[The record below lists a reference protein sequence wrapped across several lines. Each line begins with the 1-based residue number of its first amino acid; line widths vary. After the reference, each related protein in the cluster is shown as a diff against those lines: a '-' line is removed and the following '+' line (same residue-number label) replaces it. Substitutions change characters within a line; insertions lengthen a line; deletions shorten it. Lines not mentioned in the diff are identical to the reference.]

1 MMKNFRKQFPLLE
14 QYTYLNTAASG
25 LLPEEV
31 LEFRQDHDLDLLV
44 SGSIM
49 REQQGKVLARVR
61 EAVGGLFN
69 CSPNRVALTPNF
81 SYGFN
86 TLMEGVSS
94 SKKVLLLENDYPSI
108 NWAVESR
115 GFQICYTRID
125 EFLEGNIS
133 EAMAEHRPDI
143 LALSLVQ
150 YINGIKVDLEFLSR
164 LKMDYPDLLI
174 FADGTQFCGTEDF
187 DFEASGIDVLGAS
200 GYKWMNAG
208 YGNAFF
214 LFKEAV
220 QGKVA
225 PKSLGFNSL
234 QGKYKPQE
242 GSFIGRFEPGH
253 QDTLNFGSLGAAI
266 QLIRKIGMTTIENNI
281 STLTGEA
288 RSAFKKEDLLESSVV
303 NRSLH
308 SSIFNIKGDEK
319 LFQQLNLSN
328 IICSRRGEGIRI
340 SFNYFNTSNDLDKLM
355 EVLRKGK
362 RTR

>member
-1 MMKNFRKQFPLLE
+1 
-14 QYTYLNTAASG
+14 
-25 LLPEEV
+25 
-31 LEFRQDHDLDLLV
+31 
-44 SGSIM
+44 
-49 REQQGKVLARVR
+49 
-61 EAVGGLFN
+61 
-69 CSPNRVALTPNF
+69 
-81 SYGFN
+81 
-86 TLMEGVSS
+86 
-94 SKKVLLLENDYPSI
+94 
-108 NWAVESR
+108 
-115 GFQICYTRID
+115 
-125 EFLEGNIS
+125 
-133 EAMAEHRPDI
+133 
-143 LALSLVQ
+143 ALSLVK

-308 SSIFNIKGDEK
+308 SYIFNIKGDEK